1 MFYGHLKIC
10 INVFHEFPEIK
21 ENELFLLAV
30 LVSSSSIKAKGYLY
44 KIY

>member
-10 INVFHEFPEIK
+10 INVFHEFSEIK

-30 LVSSSSIKAKGYLY
+30 LVSSFSTKGYLY
-44 KIY
+44 KI